1 MAMKRILAVFLFSA
15 LAAQAQR
22 EVQYSQYM
30 ANPLAINPAY
40 AGVRENFHFNAIL
53 RKQWITGIQGLPIT
67 QSFAMDGATAN
78 RKIGFGLQG
87 LNDRVNLNTA
97 IFGMLAYHYK
107 ISETQKLSVGVLG
120 GINVLPVRDGFN
132 FVGVNRAL
140 ASAGVGVY
148 YEDET
153 YFGGVSMPEI
163 LKQTYGYASG
173 LLNYQRPVFIQV
185 GLKVQVNDEVLVQPS
200 VLLTKPEQGKLRAD
214 LNAMAQIQQRFQV
227 GLSVRLGTTTY
238 WQGLLQYDLT
248 KNLRVGY
255 AYSSRRV
262 EDFSFISSSVIP
274 GAGKGIHELMI
285 TLQPNPQQ

>member
-1 MAMKRILAVFLFSA
+1 MKKIVTLFLFSA

-22 EVQYSQYM
+22 EVQYSQYL
-30 ANPLAINPAY
+30 ANPMAINPAY
-40 AGVRENFHFNAIL
+40 AGARENFHLNAVL

-78 RKIGFGLQG
+78 GKIGLGLQG
-87 LNDRVNLNTA
+87 LNDRVTLNTA
-97 IFGMLAYHYK
+97 IFGMVAYHYK
-107 ISETQKLSVGVLG
+107 ISETQKISIGVLG
-120 GINVLPVRDGFN
+120 GINVLPVRDAFN
-132 FVGVNRAL
+132 YSGVNRAL
-140 ASAGVGVY
+140 ASAGVGIY

-153 YFGGVSMPEI
+153 YFGGISMPEI

-173 LLNYQRPVFIQV
+173 LLNYQRPVFIQA
-185 GLKVQVNDEVLVQPS
+185 GLKMELNDKVLLKPS
-200 VLLTKPEQGKLRAD
+200 LMLTKPEQGKLRAD
-214 LNAMAQIQQRFQV
+214 LNAVARIQQKLQA
-227 GLSVRLGTTTY
+227 GLSVRLGTTAY

-262 EDFSFISSSVIP
+262 EDFSFISSSVVP
-274 GAGKGIHELMI
+274 GAGRGIHELMI